1 MMAVKLNGAGRSHAN
16 SLIEAGKVNQS
27 ADWSFSAEDGNS
39 LLGDPPD
46 WAAYGKWFLGVDDA
60 EDRETKAH
68 YKYPFGKD
76 GQVYRSA
83 LRAIASRA
91 AQQNETEISDSASGM
106 LDKLDKKD
114 KEEQG
119 RQQKVVGFRKKGQA
133 PTHEAFRAKFTL
145 TDTNL
150 EQGTFAGYASVFG
163 SEVDTWPRTV
173 VDPGAFT
180 KTLTEGAGRVKV
192 LWQHDPWC
200 PIGKPIEMREDNKGL
215 YVVGKISDTQA
226 GRDALT
232 LLRDGVVEEM
242 SIGFDP
248 IRWEMVPDPA
258 APQALQST
266 LDGQVRHLKE
276 VRLWEFSLVTF
287 AADPMAQVYAVHS
300 LPTAEI
306 RHQWNEGQAEQR
318 VRRWSGF
325 TDDGRSD
332 RRAEQRYAQ
341 AHLAGHLV
349 ADVVDGR
356 LQLVPVA
363 LLRATTDLLMEKLAA
378 AKMSPDECKQLI
390 EEAKSHLERILAAAN
405 GEDEEPGSTDT
416 SADSET
422 QSVARAEAL
431 ARHKAAIEFKVLELE
446 AAALLVGVR

>member
-1 MMAVKLNGAGRSHAN
+1 MMADEKDEPTGQPN
-16 SLIEAGKVNQS
+16 
-27 ADWSFSAEDGNS
+27 
-39 LLGDPPD
+39 
-46 WAAYGKWFLGVDDA
+46 
-60 EDRETKAH
+60 KA
-68 YKYPFGKD
+68 
-76 GQVYRSA
+76 
-83 LRAIASRA
+83 I
-91 AQQNETEISDSASGM
+91 
-106 LDKLDKKD
+106 
-114 KEEQG
+114 
-119 RQQKVVGFRKKGQA
+119 GFRKKGQA
-133 PTHEAFRAKFTL
+133 PQREAFRAKFTL

-180 KTLTEGAGRVKV
+180 KTLAEGAGRVKV

-248 IRWEMVPDPA
+248 IRWEMVQDPE
-258 APQALQST
+258 APPAMQGS
-266 LDGQVRHLKE
+266 LDAQVRHLKE

-300 LPTAEI
+300 LPTAGI
-306 RHQWNEGQAEQR
+306 SHQWDEAQADER
-318 VRRWSGF
+318 VRQWAGF
-325 TDDGRSD
+325 TVDGRSD

-349 ADVVDGR
+349 ADVVNGR
-356 LQLVPVA
+356 LQIVPVA
-363 LLRATTDLLMEKLAA
+363 FMRAAMSMVQEQLAA
-378 AKMSPDECKQLI
+378 ASMSPDECKQLI

-405 GEDEEPGSTDT
+405 GDESAPEDT

-422 QSVARAEAL
+422 QSVARAEEVA
-431 ARHKAAIEFKVLELE
+431 ARHKATIERQMLELE